1 MYFVICRAG
10 GYNGIVRKE
19 TGKLVN
25 RNTGYPFNLQ
35 ENKMSETIHRAH
47 NFNAGPAGLPL
58 EVMQQ
63 AQAELLDYKST
74 GMSIIEMSHRSKE
87 FEAMLNETEADLR
100 ELLNIPAN
108 YKVLF
113 MQGGAS
119 LQFSMIPMN
128 LRPAG
133 ASADY
138 IVTGAWSK
146 KAAQEA
152 QKLGATRVAADMK
165 ASNYNGLPASLD
177 LDPQAAYLYY
187 CSNETI
193 HGVEFFQNPQPP
205 AGVELVC
212 DTSSDFMSRPI
223 DVTKFAYLYAGAQ
236 KNVGPAGVVV
246 GILREDMLERVP
258 ANLPVM
264 LDFKVQ
270 VENNS
275 LYNTPPCFSIYMVGL
290 VMKWIKKLGGLA
302 AIEARNTAKADLL
315 YQTIDASGGFF
326 KGHAQPESRSRMNVT
341 FRLPNE
347 ELEAQFASEA
357 KKLNMIGLKGHRS
370 VGGLRAS
377 IYNAVE
383 LSDVEVLAQFMKE
396 FHKKNG

>member
-1 MYFVICRAG
+1 
-10 GYNGIVRKE
+10 
-19 TGKLVN
+19 
-25 RNTGYPFNLQ
+25 
-35 ENKMSETIHRAH
+35 MSEINRAH

-63 AQAELLDYKST
+63 AQAELLDYKGT

-87 FEAMLNETEADLR
+87 FEAMITEAEADMR

-108 YKVLF
+108 YKVIF

-119 LQFSMIPMN
+119 LQFAMVPMN

-146 KAAQEA
+146 KAVQEA
-152 QKLGATRVAADMK
+152 QKLGSVHVAADMK
-165 ASNYNGLPASLD
+165 AGNYNAVPEKLD
-177 LDPQAAYLYY
+177 LDPKAAYLYY

-193 HGVEFFQNPQPP
+193 HGVEFFKEPVPP
-205 AGVELVC
+205 AGVELIC
-212 DTSSDFMSRPI
+212 DTSSDFMSRPV
-223 DVTKFAYLYAGAQ
+223 DVSKYAYLYAGAQ

-258 ANLPVM
+258 ENLPVM
-264 LDFKVQ
+264 LDYKVQ
-270 VENNS
+270 ATEKS

-290 VMKWIKKLGGLA
+290 VMKWIKKVGGLA
-302 AIEARNTAKADLL
+302 GIEARNTAKANLL
-315 YQTIDASGGFF
+315 YKTIDASGGFY
-326 KGHAQPESRSRMNVT
+326 KGHAQPEARSRMNVT
-341 FRLPNE
+341 FRLPSE
-347 ELEAQFASEA
+347 ELEETFAKEA

-370 VGGLRAS
+370 VGGMRAS

-383 LSDVEVLAQFMKE
+383 LADIEVLVQFMQE
-396 FHKKNG
+396 FQKKNG

>member
-1 MYFVICRAG
+1 
-10 GYNGIVRKE
+10 
-19 TGKLVN
+19 
-25 RNTGYPFNLQ
+25 
-35 ENKMSETIHRAH
+35 MSETLKRAH

-63 AQAELLDYKST
+63 AQAEFLDYKGT

-87 FEAMLNETEADLR
+87 FEGMITEAEADMR

-108 YKVLF
+108 YKVIF

-119 LQFSMIPMN
+119 LQFAMVPMN

-152 QKLGATRVAADMK
+152 QKLGTVRVAADMK
-165 ASNYNGLPASLD
+165 AGNYNAVPEKLD
-177 LDPQAAYLYY
+177 LDPKAAYLYY

-193 HGVEFFQNPQPP
+193 HGVEFFQEPVPP
-205 AGVELVC
+205 AGVELIC
-212 DTSSDFMSRPI
+212 DTSSDFMSRPV
-223 DVTKFAYLYAGAQ
+223 DVSKYAYLYAGAQ

-258 ANLPVM
+258 ENLPVM
-264 LDFKVQ
+264 LDYKVQ
-270 VENNS
+270 ATEKS

-290 VMKWIKKLGGLA
+290 VMKWIKRLGGLS
-302 AIEARNTAKADLL
+302 AIEARNTAKANLI
-315 YQTIDASGGFF
+315 YSTIDASGGFY
-326 KGHAQPESRSRMNVT
+326 KGHAQPGARSRMNVT
-341 FRLPNE
+341 FRLPSE
-347 ELEAQFASEA
+347 ELEETFAKEA

-383 LSDVEVLAQFMKE
+383 LSDIEVLAQFMQE
-396 FHKKNG
+396 FQKKNG